1 MNLRSYVLFSVFQ
14 LAVFY
19 TGFSQPIYNS
29 CDQALELCPNVIT
42 SVNTIDATVTV
53 CPGCEDDFSFCF
65 TPENTIWLSFTTN
78 ATGGNV
84 AVDFSNFQ
92 FQTGAGLDNS
102 LNAAIVSVLV
112 PCNSPTYTPIGTCV
126 NDATGPFILTATGL
140 TPNVT
145 YYIVVSGDLVGVNI
159 NQPAECTFDVL
170 LSGSGVERQ
179 TPSIQFAQN
188 ETSLCPGDVFIADVS
203 ISNCPDSTN
212 FQWFVNGELV
222 AVTSDTLFQSS
233 SLKTGDVVSVS
244 TTCFSACP
252 VTLVA
257 SSPAVTVA
265 DFPINAGPDKT
276 TTAGVAVQLNGST
289 VATSYF
295 WTPSFGVS
303 DTTSLTPFVK
313 PEETTTYTLTATW
326 NGCISQDQVTV
337 TVRDTLLIPT
347 TFSPNGDGVNDR
359 FEIKGIENY
368 PNCFMTIYSR
378 WGQEVFR
385 TTGYSN
391 AKAWDGRTKTGE
403 LNEGVYFYI
412 LELRDQANEKRQGS
426 VTVIK

>member
-1 MNLRSYVLFSVFQ
+1 
-14 LAVFY
+14 
-19 TGFSQPIYNS
+19 
-29 CDQALELCPNVIT
+29 
-42 SVNTIDATVTV
+42 
-53 CPGCEDDFSFCF
+53 
-65 TPENTIWLSFTTN
+65 
-78 ATGGNV
+78 
-84 AVDFSNFQ
+84 
-92 FQTGAGLDNS
+92 
-102 LNAAIVSVLV
+102 
-112 PCNSPTYTPIGTCV
+112 
-126 NDATGPFILTATGL
+126 
-140 TPNVT
+140 
-145 YYIVVSGDLVGVNI
+145 
-159 NQPAECTFDVL
+159 
-170 LSGSGVERQ
+170 
-179 TPSIQFAQN
+179 
-188 ETSLCPGDVFIADVS
+188 
-203 ISNCPDSTN
+203 
-212 FQWFVNGELV
+212 
-222 AVTSDTLFQSS
+222 
-233 SLKTGDVVSVS
+233 
-244 TTCFSACP
+244 
-252 VTLVA
+252 VA

-276 TTAGVAVQLNGST
+276 TASGVAVQLNGST

-303 DTTSLTPFVK
+303 DTTSLTPFVN

-326 NGCISQDQVTV
+326 NGCILQDQVTV
-337 TVRDTLLIPT
+337 IVRDTLLIPT